1 MEQSWPPSTS
11 VALGLLVAAVLVA
24 GAGSLVLS
32 ATGPDDPGVGTTPAK
47 LVEPRPGENVFWPYT
62 STRRSASGRTL
73 AINLVV
79 YADAET
85 VRYFLAERGDAT
97 WNETAAEWQDVGPD
111 TGGDAVGAANS
122 TVVEWAGARGAT
134 RYLYVHNYVLT
145 QPGPNETRRPYRA
158 APFTGHLDPNPGG
171 RWIDETYQL
180 HDGNYFGARDHLRL
194 YESPFESDEWVAVQ
208 AHSDHW
214 DWFRLRHTVHA
225 TDETR
230 DRLEAEF
237 MGHPSVDTVWR
248 MYLGNRRALGSDGW
262 ATVVDFV
269 GLLGAP
275 NLGSGLAAMGLVAGR
290 DAAAL
295 ARRRRRGSARADGVF
310 AFGSGGAGSA
320 RANSS
325 DLRTD
330 PSNAITDPVGTAR
343 RALVSGLLARGW
355 LDREGALL
363 VVRGLS
369 YASLFAALFCCYL
382 SVRFGGLALEHRF
395 TDISPKVIAAA
406 LYPVLALGLPALAH
420 TFGRDLDPV
429 RSFAV
434 AALGIGAAIVVDYQS
449 LGVTVLS
456 LDVVLHRVGVVVAV
470 GFLAAG
476 AVSPRASTET
486 VNPLV
491 AAGTLLWVTLLLAPL
506 VGWL

>member
-1 MEQSWPPSTS
+1 MEQSWPPTTST
-11 VALGLLVAAVLVA
+11 ALGLLVAVVLVA

-32 ATGPDDPGVGTTPAK
+32 ATGPADPAAGTTPAT

-62 STRRSASGRTL
+62 STRRSADGRTL

-85 VRYFLAERGDAT
+85 VRYFLTERGDAT
-97 WNETAAEWQDVGPD
+97 WNETAAEWEDVGPD
-111 TGGDAVGAANS
+111 TGGGAVDAANG
-122 TVVEWAGARGAT
+122 TVVDWAGARGAT

-145 QPGPNETRRPYRA
+145 EPGPNETRRPYRA
-158 APFTGHLDPNPGG
+158 APFTGHLEPNPGG

-180 HDGNYFGARDHLRL
+180 HDGTYFGARDHLRL
-194 YESPFESDEWVAVQ
+194 YESPFESDDWVAVQ

-225 TDETR
+225 TDGTR

-237 MGHPSVDTVWR
+237 MGEPSVDTVWR
-248 MYLGNRRALGSDGW
+248 MYLSNRRALGSDGW
-262 ATVVDFV
+262 ATVVDFA
-269 GLLGAP
+269 GLLGVP

-295 ARRRRRGSARADGVF
+295 ARRRRSGGAPAGR
-310 AFGSGGAGSA
+310 AFGSGGARGPGSP
-320 RANSS
+320 
-325 DLRTD
+325 T
-330 PSNAITDPVGTAR
+330 TGPVVAAR

-355 LDREGALL
+355 LDHERSLF

-369 YASLFAALFCCYL
+369 YLSLFAALFGLYL

-395 TDISPKVIAAA
+395 ADTSPKVIAAL
-406 LYPVLALGLPALAH
+406 LYPVLALGLPAAAQV
-420 TFGRDLDPV
+420 FGRNLDPV

-434 AALGIGAAIVVDYQS
+434 AALGVGSAIVVDYQS
-449 LGVTVLS
+449 LGVTALS
-456 LDVVLHRVGVVVAV
+456 LDVAVHRVGIVVAIGV
-470 GFLAAG
+470 LAAG
-476 AVSPRASTET
+476 SVSPRASTET
-486 VNPLV
+486 VDRLV
-491 AAGTLLWVTLLLAPL
+491 AAGTLLWVVLLLAPL

>member
-11 VALGLLVAAVLVA
+11 VALGLLVAVVLVA

-32 ATGPDDPGVGTTPAK
+32 ATGPDDPGVGTTPAT

-85 VRYFLAERGDAT
+85 VRYFLAERGGAT
-97 WNETAAEWQDVGPD
+97 WNETAAEWEDVGPD
-111 TGGDAVGAANS
+111 TGGETVDPANG
-122 TVVEWAGARGAT
+122 TVVEWGGARGAT
-134 RYLYVHNYVLT
+134 RYLYVHNYALT
-145 QPGPNETRRPYRA
+145 EPGPNETRRPYRA
-158 APFTGHLDPNPGG
+158 APFTGHRDPNPGG

-180 HDGNYFGARDHLRL
+180 HDGTYFGARDHLRL

-237 MGHPSVDTVWR
+237 MGDPSVDTVWR

-262 ATVVDFV
+262 ATVVDFAGLV
-269 GLLGAP
+269 GVP
-275 NLGSGLAAMGLVAGR
+275 NLGSGLAAMGLVVGR

-295 ARRRRRGSARADGVF
+295 TRRRRWGDASADGAL
-310 AFGSGGAGSA
+310 AFGSGGAGDSG
-320 RANSS
+320 R
-325 DLRTD
+325 LT
-330 PSNAITDPVGTAR
+330 TGPVGAAR

-355 LDREGALL
+355 LDRERSLL

-369 YASLFAALFCCYL
+369 YLSLFAALFGLYL
-382 SVRFGGLALEHRF
+382 SVRFGGIALERRF
-395 TDISPKVIAAA
+395 TDISPKVIAAL
-406 LYPVLALGLPALAH
+406 LYPVLALGLPATAQA
-420 TFGRDLDPV
+420 FGRNLDPV

-434 AALGIGAAIVVDYQS
+434 AALGVGSAIVVDYQS

-456 LDVVLHRVGVVVAV
+456 LDVVVHRVGIVVAV

-476 AVSPRASTET
+476 SVGPRASTET
-486 VNPLV
+486 VDRIV

>member
-1 MEQSWPPSTS
+1 MEQPWPPSTS
-11 VALGLLVAAVLVA
+11 VALGLLVAVVLVA
-24 GAGSLVLS
+24 GAGSLALS
-32 ATGPDDPGVGTTPAK
+32 VTGPDDPGVGTTPAK

-62 STRRSASGRTL
+62 STRRSAGGRTL

-85 VRYFLAERGDAT
+85 VRYFLTERGDAT
-97 WNETAAEWQDVGPD
+97 WNETAAEWQDVGP
-111 TGGDAVGAANS
+111 TTAGEAAATANG
-122 TVVEWAGARGAT
+122 TVVEWAAAQGAT
-134 RYLYVHNYVLT
+134 RYLYVHNYALT
-145 QPGPNETRRPYRA
+145 GPGPNETRRPYRA
-158 APFTGHLDPNPGG
+158 APYTGHGDRNPGG

-180 HDGNYFGARDHLRL
+180 HDGTYFGARDHLRL

-225 TDETR
+225 TDATR
-230 DRLEAEF
+230 DRLEREF
-237 MGHPSVDTVWR
+237 MGEPSVETVWR
-248 MYLGNRRALGSDGW
+248 MYLGNRRAMGSDGW

-269 GLLGAP
+269 GLLGVGNAA
-275 NLGSGLAAMGLVAGR
+275 SGLAAVGLVAGR

-295 ARRRRRGSARADGVF
+295 ARRRRRGGD
-310 AFGSGGAGSA
+310 GSGDGFAVAVGRWPDRLPSGG
-320 RANSS
+320 RASLS
-325 DLRTD
+325 TG
-330 PSNAITDPVGTAR
+330 PVGTAK

-363 VVRGLS
+363 AVRALS
-369 YASLFAALFCCYL
+369 YALLFAALFGCYL
-382 SVRFGGLALEHRF
+382 FVRFGGIALETRF
-395 TDISPKVIAAA
+395 ADISPKVIAAT

-420 TFGRDLDPV
+420 VFGRDLDPV
-429 RSFAV
+429 RSFSV
-434 AALGIGAAIVVDYQS
+434 AALAVGAAVVVDYRT

-470 GFLAAG
+470 GLLAAG
-476 AVSPRASTET
+476 AVSRRSSTET
-486 VNPLV
+486 VNPVV
-491 AAGTLLWVTLLLAPL
+491 AAGVLLWVTLLVAPL

>member
-1 MEQSWPPSTS
+1 MEQSWPPSTPT
-11 VALGLLVAAVLVA
+11 ALGLLVAVVLVA

-32 ATGPDDPGVGTTPAK
+32 ATGPADSAVETTPAT

-62 STRRSASGRTL
+62 STRRSPAGRTL

-79 YADAET
+79 YADADT
-85 VRYFLAERGDAT
+85 VRYFLTERGDAT
-97 WNETAAEWQDVGPD
+97 WNETAAEWEDVGPD
-111 TGGDAVGAANS
+111 TGGDTVDRTNG

-145 QPGPNETRRPYRA
+145 EPGPNETRRPYRA

-194 YESPFESDEWVAVQ
+194 YESPFESDDWVAVQ
-208 AHSDHW
+208 THSDHW

-237 MGHPSVDTVWR
+237 MGHPSIDTVWR

-269 GLLGAP
+269 GLVGAP
-275 NLGSGLAAMGLVAGR
+275 NLGSGLAAMGVVAGR

-295 ARRRRRGSARADGVF
+295 ARRRRETPADRAF
-310 AFGSGGAGSA
+310 AVDSGGSE
-320 RANSS
+320 
-325 DLRTD
+325 RT
-330 PSNAITDPVGTAR
+330 PTGPVAAAR
-343 RALVSGLLARGW
+343 RALVSGLLAAGW
-355 LDREGALL
+355 LDRGRSLL

-369 YASLFAALFCCYL
+369 YASLFAALFGLYL
-382 SVRFGGLALEHRF
+382 SVRFGGIALEHRF
-395 TDISPKVIAAA
+395 TDTSPKVVAAA
-406 LYPVLALGLPALAH
+406 LYPVLALGLPAAAQV
-420 TFGRDLDPV
+420 FGRNLDPV

-434 AALGIGAAIVVDYQS
+434 AALGLGAGIVVDYQL

-456 LDVVLHRVGVVVAV
+456 LDVVLHRVGIVVAI

-476 AVSPRASTET
+476 SVSPRASTET
-486 VNPLV
+486 VDRLV
-491 AAGTLLWVTLLLAPL
+491 AAGTLLWVTLLIAPL

>member
-1 MEQSWPPSTS
+1 MEQSWPPPTST
-11 VALGLLVAAVLVA
+11 ALGLLVVVVLLA

-32 ATGPDDPGVGTTPAK
+32 AAGPDDPGVGTTPAK

-85 VRYFLAERGDAT
+85 VRYFLTERGDAT
-97 WNETAAEWQDVGPD
+97 WNETAAEWEDVGPD
-111 TGGDAVGAANS
+111 TGEVVVDATNG
-122 TVVEWAGARGAT
+122 TVVEWGSARGAT

-145 QPGPNETRRPYRA
+145 EPGPNETRRPYRA

-180 HDGNYFGARDHLRL
+180 HDGNYFGARDHLRV

-237 MGHPSVDTVWR
+237 MGEPSVDTVWR

-269 GLLGAP
+269 GLVGAP

-295 ARRRRRGSARADGVF
+295 ARRRRRGGARADDAF
-310 AFGSGGAGSA
+310 AFGSGGAGKAGVDPTSV
-320 RANSS
+320 RA
-325 DLRTD
+325 
-330 PSNAITDPVGTAR
+330 DPVGTVR

-355 LDREGALL
+355 LDRERSLL

-369 YASLFAALFCCYL
+369 YALLFAALFGLYL
-382 SVRFGGLALEHRF
+382 SVRFGGIALERRF
-395 TDISPKVIAAA
+395 VDISPKVIAAV
-406 LYPVLALGLPALAH
+406 LYPVLALGLPAVAH
-420 TFGRDLDPV
+420 VFGRDLNPV

-456 LDVVLHRVGVVVAV
+456 LDVVLHRVGVVVAI
-470 GFLAAG
+470 GLLAAG
-476 AVSPRASTET
+476 AVSPRAPTET
-486 VNPLV
+486 INPLV
-491 AAGTLLWVTLLLAPL
+491 AAGTLLWVVLLLAPL